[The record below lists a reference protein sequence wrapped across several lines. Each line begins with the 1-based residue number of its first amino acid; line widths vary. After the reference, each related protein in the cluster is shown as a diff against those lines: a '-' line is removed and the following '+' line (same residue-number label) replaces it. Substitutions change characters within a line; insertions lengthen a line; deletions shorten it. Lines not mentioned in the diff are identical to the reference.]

1 MSDLCVLYV
10 SGKTNRERHVLA
22 LELAIDPDL
31 GKNQAFAALTEWR
44 MA

>member
-1 MSDLCVLYV
+1 MEVEDYKVDL
-10 SGKTNRERHVLA
+10 RHVLA

-31 GKNQAFAALTEWR
+31 GKNQAFAALAEWR